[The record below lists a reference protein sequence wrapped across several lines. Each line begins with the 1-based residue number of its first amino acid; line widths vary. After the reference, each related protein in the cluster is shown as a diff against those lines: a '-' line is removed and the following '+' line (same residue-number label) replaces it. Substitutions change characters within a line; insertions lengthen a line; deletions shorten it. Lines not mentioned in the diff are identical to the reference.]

1 MAGITPA
8 PAQAPGRQ
16 RLILKDGTYQV
27 ITKYE
32 VKGDR
37 VRFYS
42 AERDEW
48 EEIPKDLVDWTATA
62 KWNHDHQPGASAGV
76 ATESGGAAN
85 PNDPGLSEAAKLDAE
100 ERAERDAEAARI
112 PVVAPGLRLPDETGV
127 WGLDTF
133 QDQAELVHVLQ
144 ANGDLNRATEHSIVR
159 ANMVSSSGA
168 KEAVRIEGASA
179 SVQFH
184 VNAPVFYVS
193 LDAPPSAAREESSSQ
208 GAITVDTHGASSAV
222 KDKNSHSSPDSRYVI
237 LRVTSNRNLRTI
249 LAREIALLAQSG
261 HSEDAIET
269 DKQVLPGGRWMKI
282 TPKEPLLIGEYALVE
297 ILSSREVN
305 LDVWAFGVNP
315 RAKENKNTRGATGG
329 E

>member
-1 MAGITPA
+1 MCSLCRFCHRCRLVFLGVMLLMTGILSAT
-8 PAQAPGRQ
+8 AQPGRQ

-112 PVVAPGLRLPDETGV
+112 PV
-127 WGLDTF
+127 
-133 QDQAELVHVLQ
+133 
-144 ANGDLNRATEHSIVR
+144 
-159 ANMVSSSGA
+159 
-168 KEAVRIEGASA
+168 
-179 SVQFH
+179 
-184 VNAPVFYVS
+184 
-193 LDAPPSAAREESSSQ
+193 
-208 GAITVDTHGASSAV
+208 
-222 KDKNSHSSPDSRYVI
+222 
-237 LRVTSNRNLRTI
+237 
-249 LAREIALLAQSG
+249 
-261 HSEDAIET
+261 
-269 DKQVLPGGRWMKI
+269 
-282 TPKEPLLIGEYALVE
+282 
-297 ILSSREVN
+297 
-305 LDVWAFGVNP
+305 
-315 RAKENKNTRGATGG
+315 
-329 E
+329 